1 MKRMRSATVAIGA
14 CVLGLSGP
22 ATAFAPVLENS
33 APQKV
38 AREGGCVFPI
48 VSPDG
53 LWSACVDSFGQIVD
67 LFTPDQPFSDNVFET
82 LLYEASF
89 PHSGGLSRRVEA
101 NFVVSA
107 GPIVSTAGDSTWT
120 RLTKSVGG
128 MSIEITNRMING
140 PAGGVQVQIRCENK
154 GPQPI
159 TCKLFY
165 YCDFNISNTFLDDEA
180 TPLFDGTGRLVGIE
194 QIDFLPPNKPL
205 LFGGCPNYKSW
216 QIDLFPTLQL
226 TLDAGVPQLASADFT
241 LPGPAD
247 HTAALAS
254 DEVLLE
260 PGQSTTMEVG
270 IGGPGFSTCKS
281 KCPYDCDGSNDGIVG
296 ITDFL
301 ALLGQWGTPGAPCDK
316 AGGDAG
322 VGIVDFLGLL
332 GSWGP
337 CPVNTVKCCLPIDL
351 EAYCADP
358 NTDPPEACVDADS
371 CADCAAL
378 GGLCVE
384 ECNLVEQTIT
394 VVDEISPAGS
404 YRHSTWTALVCAP
417 KAPCVCGNLIDALF
431 TPATPCGGSA
441 QGSHVQFGTPE
452 IPPIPADF
460 FGPGS
465 DPFVGE
471 ICLKGEPL
479 GATPFGTF
487 EVADTLIRRTA
498 DPFECGAPFP
508 ANAVIPIE
516 IVALS
521 LVSIDPVTVTFN
533 GGQNPQQWDVQVN
546 LSQAVP
552 QQQGFMD
559 VQKTHPNGGVFLSE
573 LPVIPLFIFSE
584 VGNPGNVRV
593 FDTALKGFPPILLNN
608 GKSPTDWV
616 HDVKLGTLAPEGPP
630 SCFNP
635 GINEDNP

>member
-1 MKRMRSATVAIGA
+1 
-14 CVLGLSGP
+14 
-22 ATAFAPVLENS
+22 
-33 APQKV
+33 
-38 AREGGCVFPI
+38 
-48 VSPDG
+48 
-53 LWSACVDSFGQIVD
+53 
-67 LFTPDQPFSDNVFET
+67 
-82 LLYEASF
+82 
-89 PHSGGLSRRVEA
+89 
-101 NFVVSA
+101 
-107 GPIVSTAGDSTWT
+107 
-120 RLTKSVGG
+120 

-140 PAGGVQVQIRCENK
+140 PSGGVQVQIRCENK

-165 YCDFNISNTFLDDEA
+165 YCDFDISNTFLDDEA

-194 QIDFLPPNKPL
+194 QIDVLPPNKPL

-216 QIDLFPTLQL
+216 EIDLFPTLQL
-226 TLDAGVPQLASADFT
+226 TLDAGVSQLASADFT
-241 LPGPAD
+241 IPGAAD

-254 DEVLLE
+254 DEVLLA

-270 IGGPGFSTCKS
+270 IGGPGFSKCKS
-281 KCPYDCDGSNDGIVG
+281 KCPYDCDGSNDGVVG

-316 AGGDAG
+316 AGGDPG

-337 CPVNTVKCCLPIDL
+337 CPINTVKCCLPIDL

-358 NTDPPEACVDADS
+358 TTDPPEACVDADS

-431 TPATPCGGSA
+431 TPATPCGGGGGAGCGDCKLPDAGGNPGCSDPA
-441 QGSHVQFGTPE
+441 CQAIVCAVDPFCCSVEWDGLCADAAIGLCDCGGPVQGSHVQFGTPE

-487 EVADTLIRRTA
+487 EVADTLILRAA
-498 DPFECGAPFP
+498 DPFDSCDFP
-508 ANAVIPIE
+508 APASALIPIE
-516 IVALS
+516 IVALN
-521 LVSIDPVTVTFN
+521 LVSIEPITVTFN
-533 GGQNPQQWDVQVN
+533 GGQSPQLWDVQVN
-546 LSQAVP
+546 LSQLGP

-559 VQKTHPNGGVFLSE
+559 VQKTHDNGGVFFSD
-573 LPVIPLFIFSE
+573 LPVIPQFVFTQT
-584 VGNPGNVRV
+584 GNPGNVIILDL
-593 FDTALKGFPPILLNN
+593 FGLPPIQLNN

-635 GINEDNP
+635 GIKQDNP